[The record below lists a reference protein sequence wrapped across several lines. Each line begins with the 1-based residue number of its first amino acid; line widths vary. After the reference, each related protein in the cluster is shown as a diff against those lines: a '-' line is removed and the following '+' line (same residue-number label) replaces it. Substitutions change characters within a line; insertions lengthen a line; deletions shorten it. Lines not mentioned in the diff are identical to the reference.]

1 MVGPLA
7 RAANNENP
15 GPDGSTHTELLSD
28 VSANPRTEESV
39 TVPASGATEP
49 LYFPRG
55 AARLFGWLHLP
66 AAAMQASGTGLV
78 ICKPFGYEALCG
90 HRGLRAFAEM
100 AAELG
105 VPALRFDYLGSG
117 DSANIDPNADQIET
131 WCRDILAAV
140 DELRA
145 RTGVTRVCLLGFRLG
160 ALLATLAAARSEAV
174 DGLIL
179 VAPVVSGSRYLK
191 EMRTTRL
198 AAFLGNGSADASVS
212 DGAGDA
218 AAAVA
223 GSMEISGHSVSAA
236 TIAAL
241 SKVDLAT
248 LDVSRLSALLV
259 IDRDDLPTARG
270 WLDSLLA
277 LGVRAEYTAL
287 AGFVKMMMT
296 APQFTL
302 IPHSMIS
309 ATRDWLQRFQ
319 SLRPA
324 KTSQHEAP
332 RQIGVTSAPPPVLL
346 VPGEAVDGV
355 LNERPVR
362 FGPDDVL
369 FGVVTEPSG
378 NERRRRAVVLVNTGA
393 DYHIGAGRMY
403 VSMARRWARRGYVVL
418 RMDLAGLGDSDTR
431 QGMPDNEVF
440 PTTAV
445 EDVRGAIEFLRERY
459 RVGDV
464 TLAGVCSGAYHA
476 LRAAVASV
484 PLNRIFM
491 INPETFSWKEGT
503 PIDDIHL
510 AEVVGSAGVYRKRA
524 LSVAH
529 WRKLLAGRVDVAR
542 ITSLSVRRMML
553 SLESTSRNVR
563 RLLRMPLPGDLGW
576 QLEQIADRGVKITI
590 VFSRGEPGIEL
601 LRMQGG
607 AAIEN
612 LGERCRV
619 HIVDGADHT
628 FSRGSSRAVLE
639 KLLSDELFAP

>member
-1 MVGPLA
+1 V
-7 RAANNENP
+7 N
-15 GPDGSTHTELLSD
+15 
-28 VSANPRTEESV
+28 ANPRREESV
-39 TVPASGATEP
+39 SVPVSSPTEA
-49 LYFPRG
+49 LYFPRE
-55 AARLFGWLHLP
+55 APRLFGWLHLP
-66 AAAMQASGTGLV
+66 TAEVACDTGLV

-90 HRGLRAFAEM
+90 HRSMRAFAEM
-100 AAELG
+100 AAALG

-117 DSANIDPNADQIET
+117 DSANIDPNSDQIEA
-131 WCRDILAAV
+131 WCRDVLAAV
-140 DELRA
+140 DELRV

-160 ALLATLAAARSEAV
+160 AVLATLAAARSQSV

-179 VAPVVSGSRYLK
+179 VAPVISGARYLR

-198 AAFLGNGSADASVS
+198 AALLGAGVESSAS
-212 DGAGDA
+212 DGSGDV
-218 AAAVA
+218 AAAVS
-223 GSMEISGHSVSAA
+223 GSMEVSGHSVSAA

-241 SKVDLAT
+241 SRVDLAA
-248 LDVSRLSALLV
+248 LGAPRVSGMLV
-259 IDRDDLPTARG
+259 IDRDDLPTARA
-270 WLDSLLA
+270 WLDSLSGCGA
-277 LGVRAEYTAL
+277 QAEYAAL
-287 AGFVKMMMT
+287 PGFVKMMMT
-296 APQFTL
+296 APQYTL
-302 IPHSMIS
+302 IPHAMIS
-309 ATRDWLQRFQ
+309 ATQDWLSRFV
-319 SLRPA
+319 SLRSGNSHPGGA
-324 KTSQHEAP
+324 RREPEA
-332 RQIGVTSAPPPVLL
+332 AAAPVLA
-346 VPGEAVDGV
+346 VPGEPVDGV
-355 LNERPVR
+355 VSERPVR
-362 FGPDDVL
+362 FGPGGL
-369 FGVVTEPSG
+369 MFGIVTEPSG
-378 NERRRRAVVLVNTGA
+378 RERRRRGVVLVNTGA
-393 DYHIGAGRMY
+393 DYHIGAGRMN
-403 VSMARRWARRGYVVL
+403 VSLARRWARRGYVVL

-445 EDVRGAIEFLRERY
+445 EDVRVAIEFLRERY

-476 LRAAVASV
+476 LRAAVAAV

-607 AAIEN
+607 AAIED